1 MDPSFVYDNINLG
14 RRIDVQWPNE
24 EWRLKGGK
32 NHWLGWV
39 PEKHMEGPV
48 VHKWIPCHR
57 YGFFSHLLTAG
68 SPIYDS
74 LGGWIVHISALFA
87 TLVKSCPYFEPK
99 KCIILLP

>member
-57 YGFFSHLLTAG
+57 YGIFLFFFAKSH
-68 SPIYDS
+68 
-74 LGGWIVHISALFA
+74 
-87 TLVKSCPYFEPK
+87 
-99 KCIILLP
+99 